1 MKKLYFIIFITLIAI
16 LYFYFNSF
24 ENSESITSYMKKY
37 NSIETGTVVLNYHEV
52 KKDRFFD
59 FTKKQNSNIY
69 NVPLSRFEEEIN
81 YIIANDIPVISMD
94 ELNNNL
100 KSGNFTEKNL
110 VITFDDIDKTVY
122 ENAYPILKEN
132 NIPFTSFIVTSQVGK
147 TLDERTFA
155 SWDEIKEMQSSGL
168 QTVGL
173 HTDNLHFM
181 KNGEPIFLDK
191 KNTNTFEQ
199 DLEKSIDI
207 FQKNLGYE
215 PKYFAYPYGFGIPE
229 TDNILLNHNIELI
242 FSLKEGI
249 VTTDT
254 KSFYIPRILITKE
267 NDEYIA
273 YWFKQKH

>member
-1 MKKLYFIIFITLIAI
+1 MKKLYFIIFIILIAI
-16 LYFYFNSF
+16 LYFYYNSF

-52 KKDRFFD
+52 EKDKFFD

-100 KSGNFTEKNL
+100 KSGNFTEKNF

-199 DLEKSIDI
+199 DLEKSIAI

-254 KSFYIPRILITKE
+254 ESFYIPRILITKE